1 MMSLKIFLSY
11 AREDESLARAL
22 DKSLSGTFGGGI
34 DLARM
39 STFPLGANWRSEIN
53 KLLDRADVLI
63 AITSGRRKPGHS
75 FTGYEI
81 GAFHFSCLRSPNM
94 EAYANVPRK
103 AIPFAL
109 ASAMPDTLS
118 ELEGVGLDASSIF
131 AVEYNLDD
139 DSTEYNEQIFNFLEF
154 VEKVISGITRGDIPD
169 ARKSQLRTAACKL
182 FADIKQI
189 LSTREEKTEQPKSK
203 LVIRA
208 DVGSS
213 EADLAN
219 AEIWLE
225 GDDCRSAFGIDPSS
239 PGLVNTSSVR
249 PMKWA
254 SFISRVKGRDIAE
267 GWKMTL
273 ERMMLQ
279 ALQGRFIDDRLTSF
293 DRNKTL
299 KVFISQVVRF
309 YNKTR
314 EFHMYVVD
322 IPPPREYGDQHTT
335 LLQNALQVGLTYR
348 SMFLDPTSE
357 FGPNAIMALQ
367 TSELPE
373 TVSELLCEL
382 EYILQSSRSAG
393 LYNPNNINYILG
405 YERAGEVSAL
415 FEKWD
420 AAREQLLDVA
430 HRILAA
436 RDGRALRGEL
446 IDRLTHFCDE
456 TRPMNRSY
464 LEAVMRKLQDRLG
477 LADSSRRESSSHPG
491 FAPAAAGR
499 SRGIGSRSGRENLP
513 DSGQEEAA

>member
-1 MMSLKIFLSY
+1 MSLKIFLSY

-39 STFPLGANWRSEIN
+39 STFPLGASWRSEIN

-81 GAFHFSCLRSPNM
+81 GAFHFSCLRSPTM

-131 AVEYNLDD
+131 AVEYNLEDNA
-139 DSTEYNEQIFNFLEF
+139 TEYNEQIFNFMEF
-154 VEKVISGITRGDIPD
+154 IEKIISGITKGEIPD
-169 ARKSQLRTAACKL
+169 ARKSQLRTAACQL

-189 LSTREEKTEQPKSK
+189 LSKREEKTEQPKSK

-208 DVGSS
+208 DLGSN
-213 EADLAN
+213 EADLSK

-239 PGLVNTSSVR
+239 PGLVNTCSVR
-249 PMKWA
+249 PMRWA
-254 SFISRVKGRDIAE
+254 TFISRAKGNDIAE

-322 IPPPREYGDQHTT
+322 IPPPRQYGDQHTT
-335 LLQNALQVGLTYR
+335 LLQNALQVAVTYR
-348 SMFLDPTSE
+348 SMFLDPASE
-357 FGPNAIMALQ
+357 FGPNAIMARQ

-373 TVSELLCEL
+373 AVSELLCEL

-405 YERAGEVSAL
+405 YERAKEVCPL

-430 HRILAA
+430 HRIIAA
-436 RDGRALRGEL
+436 RDGRDLRRDL
-446 IDRLTHFCDE
+446 INRLTHFCDE
-456 TRPMNRSY
+456 TRPMNQLY

-477 LADSSRRESSSHPG
+477 LAAGSSSHTS
-491 FAPAAAGR
+491 FAPAAAER
-499 SRGIGSRSGRENLP
+499 STGIGSRSGRKNLS
-513 DSGQEEAA
+513 DSGKKEAA